1 MDRSFGYDQAAFP
14 PYDAAPRPPAVQG
27 EVSRPD
33 AADVPAVPGKQL
45 SLGLQRHTHTHTHTF
60 NGSLSGTTRVSRYQK
75 GKTNLDFTEARDI
88 EWQWRQLVCMQICTS
103 LGTDKSR
110 LVYLSGISLPRLS
123 WKRGR

>member
-27 EVSRPD
+27 AVSRPD
-33 AADVPAVPGKQL
+33 AADLPAVPGKQL
-45 SLGLQRHTHTHTHTF
+45 SLGLQRHTHTHTF

-88 EWQWRQLVCMQICTS
+88 DWQWHQLVCMQICT
-103 LGTDKSR
+103 LLQTDKSR
-110 LVYLSGISLPRLS
+110 LVYLSGTSLLRLS